1 MLKYIFVVAKSTQ
14 KIVFLLTPAGIGDF
28 KSVIRISPSYKNKT
42 TKKKQSSCSY
52 SKPFY
57 HGKTIKQRV
66 TAPLPWDIQPG
77 FWTPRLKQH
86 VLKHGKPNT
95 PEHVNWI
102 TQTER
107 KNEYFTDWV
116 GVPGFCLFVCLFF
129 FTLPIAR
136 LAGVFRVPFRCFR
149 AYHVRG
155 YEWGSLLNV

>member
-42 TKKKQSSCSY
+42 TKKKQSSCTY

-116 GVPGFCLFVCLFF
+116 GVSVYLFVCFF
-129 FTLPIAR
+129 FHFTDCQACWSFPGALP
-136 LAGVFRVPFRCFR
+136 VFPCIPRKRVRMGFT
-149 AYHVRG
+149 A
-155 YEWGSLLNV
+155 